1 MAVLI
6 PGTQTPQDCVTDLK
20 ALPVQV
26 LADGRCGGGW
36 RIHGVKWKTDVL
48 SGDDERLF

>member
-1 MAVLI
+1 VLV

-26 LADGRCGGGW
+26 LADGRCGAWYKG
-36 RIHGVKWKTDVL
+36 RMILVLKAHGLFGFDVF
-48 SGDDERLF
+48 S